1 MIPIRDNTESRE
13 TPVVTLTLIGLCLI
27 IFLWDRAFRPLGGQI
42 LFADL
47 AMRPYEVVLAVRG
60 RGNTAEM
67 GKVFTSLFLHG
78 SLLHLIMN
86 MLFLQ
91 AFGPTVE
98 RTLGG
103 MRFALY
109 YLFWGVAAAAAQTV
123 VYPRTEAYVLGA
135 SGAIGGV
142 MGAYFLLYPS
152 NRITVALFPL
162 VWIQFGIRAAILMGV
177 WFLLQLLL
185 PQEGVANWAHVGGF
199 VAGMMTVLVMGGR
212 EKVLKGMMRTEPT
225 LE

>member
-1 MIPIRDNTESRE
+1 MIPIRDNTHSRE

-27 IFLWDRAFRPLGGQI
+27 IYLWDRDFRPLGGPI

-47 AMRPYEVVLAVRG
+47 AMRPYEVVLAARG
-60 RGNTAEM
+60 RGNPLEL

-78 SLLHLIMN
+78 GLLHLIMN

-135 SGAIGGV
+135 SGAIGGA

-152 NRITVALFPL
+152 NKITMALFPL
-162 VWIQFGIRAAILMGV
+162 VWIQFGVRAAVLMGV
-177 WFLLQLLL
+177 WFLLQLVF
-185 PQEGVANWAHVGGF
+185 PQEGVANWAHIGGF
-199 VAGMMTVLVMGGR
+199 AAGMMTVLVMGGR
-212 EKVLKGMMRTEPT
+212 DKVLKEMPVMEPAV
-225 LE
+225 E